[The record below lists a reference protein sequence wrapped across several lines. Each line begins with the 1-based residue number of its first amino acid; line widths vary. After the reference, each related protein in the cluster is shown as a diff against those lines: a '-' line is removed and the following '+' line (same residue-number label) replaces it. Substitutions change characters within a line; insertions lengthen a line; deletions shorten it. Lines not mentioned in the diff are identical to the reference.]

1 MPRVSVIVPAWN
13 AAAYIGECLASALA
27 QDHRD
32 LEVLVVDDA
41 SGDDTADRVA
51 LEARRDSR
59 IRLLRHP
66 RNLGVSAARNTA
78 IAAASGDLIAFLDA
92 DDRWLPGKISR
103 QLAALGAEPDAGLVF
118 TASRA
123 IDARGAVIDPDL
135 CRGKAI
141 PVGRV
146 DLRDFVIRRYPLIT
160 SSAMV
165 RRPCLDAVG
174 GFDTAIAVGE
184 DFDLWARILN
194 QFPQAYVPEPL
205 TDYRMHGDGATANPL
220 RNRLSKVRVLEKLRG
235 DPAFDRLTRDPAF
248 TRHQHRQY
256 LGAARLL
263 AAEGR
268 GAEADALY
276 RKALALDIPW
286 HARLAT
292 RLRRLRHG

>member
-1 MPRVSVIVPAWN
+1 
-13 AAAYIGECLASALA
+13 
-27 QDHRD
+27 
-32 LEVLVVDDA
+32 
-41 SGDDTADRVA
+41 
-51 LEARRDSR
+51 
-59 IRLLRHP
+59 
-66 RNLGVSAARNTA
+66 RNTA

-248 TRHQHRQY
+248 TRHQHRQ
-256 LGAARLL
+256 LPGGGAAARGRGSRRGGGCPVPQGPGPRHPLACPARHPPAAPAPWVAADDRPPGRLHPRRQPPL
-263 AAEGR
+263 AAGGGSFPPGR
-268 GAEADALY
+268 GPGPV
-276 RKALALDIPW
+276 RP
-286 HARLAT
+286 
-292 RLRRLRHG
+292 